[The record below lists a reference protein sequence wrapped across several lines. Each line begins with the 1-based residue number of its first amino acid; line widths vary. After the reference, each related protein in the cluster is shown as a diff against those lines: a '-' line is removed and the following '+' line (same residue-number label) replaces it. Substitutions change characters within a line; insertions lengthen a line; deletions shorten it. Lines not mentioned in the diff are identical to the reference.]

1 MQYTIKFGVVLM
13 SAKAPTR
20 TRALKPNANWSQL
33 VDDCVEVWLSGHHV
47 CTGIVEE
54 ATADD
59 GVLWIAAEGTRTR
72 QLFDKLS
79 GYEVRA

>member
-1 MQYTIKFGVVLM
+1 
-13 SAKAPTR
+13 
-20 TRALKPNANWSQL
+20 L
-33 VDDCVEVWLSGHHV
+33 VGDGVEVWLFGVHV

-59 GVLWIAAEGTRTR
+59 SILWVAAEGARTR